1 MEPESPPPSS
11 SSSSSTSQAEQQQQ
25 QRRQICGHCE
35 RPKPVCLCH
44 VIPTTPIITSTHIL
58 IVHHPLE
65 SQHKLNTARLLS
77 KTLHHVTTHLSRKLL
92 RSHLT
97 HTHQSPSS
105 TTIYLFPP
113 SPGSPAVGLSE
124 FKQSLNSDVRNL
136 RLVVFD
142 GTWKHAKE
150 MVKASQGVLEG
161 FGAIRVC
168 LDLDVDENSR
178 GETIYND
185 ELLLRKEP
193 FKGCVTTFEAVARC
207 LRVVEPDNGEEIER
221 ILIGILREMVKL
233 QAAFLKPVKPR
244 PKLLK
249 ISKQNQFKTS

>member
-1 MEPESPPPSS
+1 M
-11 SSSSSTSQAEQQQQ
+11 
-25 QRRQICGHCE
+25 
-35 RPKPVCLCH
+35 
-44 VIPTTPIITSTHIL
+44 
-58 IVHHPLE
+58 
-65 SQHKLNTARLLS
+65 
-77 KTLHHVTTHLSRKLL
+77 
-92 RSHLT
+92 
-97 HTHQSPSS
+97 
-105 TTIYLFPP
+105 
-113 SPGSPAVGLSE
+113 
-124 FKQSLNSDVRNL
+124 

-161 FGAIRVC
+161 LGAIRVC

-178 GETIYND
+178 CETIYND

-249 ISKQNQFKTS
+249 MSKQKSVQN

>member
-1 MEPESPPPSS
+1 MSKRNPTHIRFRWNQIHHRAAVALPHKNSS
-11 SSSSSTSQAEQQQQ
+11 SGAARYAASASVQSQSASATSS
-25 QRRQICGHCE
+25 H
-35 RPKPVCLCH
+35 
-44 VIPTTPIITSTHIL
+44 TTPIKTSTHIP

-124 FKQSLNSDVRNL
+124 LKESLNSNGGGDKRNL

-161 FGAIRVC
+161 LGATRVC

-193 FKGCVTTFEAVARC
+193 FKGCVTT
-207 LRVVEPDNGEEIER
+207 LRRWLGV
-221 ILIGILREMVKL
+221 
-233 QAAFLKPVKPR
+233 
-244 PKLLK
+244 
-249 ISKQNQFKTS
+249 

>member
-1 MEPESPPPSS
+1 MEPDSPP
-11 SSSSSTSQAEQQQQ
+11 SSSSSTSQEQQ
-25 QRRQICGHCE
+25 QRRRQICRRCE
-35 RPKPVCLCH
+35 RPIPVCLCH
-44 VIPTTPIITSTHIL
+44 VIPTTPIKTSTHIL

-77 KTLHHVTTHLSRKLL
+77 KSLHHVTTHLSRELL

-97 HTHQSPSS
+97 HTHQSASS

-124 FKQSLNSDVRNL
+124 LKESLNSNGGGDKRNL

-161 FGAIRVC
+161 LGAIRVC

-193 FKGCVTTFEAVARC
+193 SKGCVTTLEAVARC

-249 ISKQNQFKTS
+249 MSKQNQFRTS